1 MQGSEPGEHP
11 GRPVTW
17 APATCV
23 RRIPAGTG
31 TSLPSPPSPRP
42 GQTRPMGHHMPS
54 PASRGPTG
62 HEAPGSPALGRV
74 ACPVPA
80 GGHMSRQRARRAGFA
95 GHRRSLRAGAV
106 APCRRRRQVPSTGAV
121 STWSLRGPGR
131 ARRTVMTACLVRAI
145 SPPGGR
151 HSRPHGPG
159 RARRGPALG
168 RPQVKP
174 HPQPYLVP
182 GRLLPDS
189 RLRFDGT
196 PFHAVPGGQSPVPPG
211 KPAPELAIVHSR
223 GRSGELLRS
232 SKVARL

>member
-174 HPQPYLVP
+174 HPQPFLCLGASCQIHACALTGHLFTP
-182 GRLLPDS
+182 CPEAS
-189 RLRFDGT
+189 LRCRPETGAGISNR
-196 PFHAVPGGQSPVPPG
+196 PFTGPF
-211 KPAPELAIVHSR
+211 R
-223 GRSGELLRS
+223 
-232 SKVARL
+232 